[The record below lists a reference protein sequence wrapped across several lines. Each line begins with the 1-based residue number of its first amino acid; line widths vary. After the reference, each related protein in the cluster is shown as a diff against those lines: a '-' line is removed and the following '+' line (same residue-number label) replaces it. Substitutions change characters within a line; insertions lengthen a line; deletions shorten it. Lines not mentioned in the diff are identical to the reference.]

1 MNNLKAQISL
11 ISGILLMIPCILFA
25 TAISTPADS
34 LQNLLKDDDL
44 KANLSDEE
52 IKQCFDYSYYT
63 KNVDRIFKRVFGE

>member
-25 TAISTPADS
+25 TAISTPVDS
-34 LQNLLKDDDL
+34 LQNLLKDEDL

-52 IKQCFDYSYYT
+52 IKHCFDYSYYT
-63 KNVDRIFKRVFGE
+63 KNVDGIFKRVFGE